1 MMAGRIWV
9 EEEGRCKMSTVE
21 WAGEGGA
28 DDQKERK
35 KEGIWVLDVQ
45 HGKEKGEVLVGG
57 GN

>member
-1 MMAGRIWV
+1 MQDEHGRM
-9 EEEGRCKMSTVE
+9 GR
-21 WAGEGGA
+21 GGRRGRP
-28 DDQKERK
+28 ERK